1 MSLLGVGAMEA
12 GLVLVITL
20 VLVGPQRFPEIARQ
34 GGKWYRI
41 ARRFTAEVTKDLR
54 LAVDE
59 IEQEIKTE
67 TADLQS
73 VRELGNLDAEL
84 KSAGDDVQSATESI
98 AQAAH
103 ESPEKVNPAPSAA
116 ATAATAAAAT
126 TPTTSDDDPDPT
138 AEADSTPV
146 TDSEGAPEPAEAA
159 SESEAG
165 TESEPETETTD
176 PFKALEARQAAER
189 DARSGDRNGSGGT
202 GN

>member
-1 MSLLGVGAMEA
+1 MEA

-41 ARRFTAEVTKDLR
+41 ARRFTADVTKDLR

-59 IEQEIKTE
+59 IEQEIKIE
-67 TADLQS
+67 TDDLQS
-73 VRELGNLDAEL
+73 LRELGNLDAEL
-84 KSAGDDVQSATESI
+84 KAAGDDVQSATESI

-103 ESPEKVNPAPSAA
+103 ESPEKVNPAPSAP

-126 TPTTSDDDPDPT
+126 TPPTSDDLDST
-138 AEADSTPV
+138 AEADSTAV
-146 TDSEGAPEPAEAA
+146 TDSEGEPEPPEEA
-159 SESEAG
+159 SESEAE
-165 TESEPETETTD
+165 TESEPDTTD

-189 DARSGDRNGSGGT
+189 DSRSGDRNGSGGT
-202 GN
+202 AD